1 MNREEFIKKGNTAK
15 NLSEWPIVRSN
26 GEPIFAQQM
35 NINTIERI
43 VRGKTVSYD
52 EVVLSDV
59 IDGVVTEV
67 DTVRLDEITDVA

>member
-1 MNREEFIKKGNTAK
+1 MNHEELVKKWLEN
-15 NLSEWPIVRSN
+15 SPISGLRVVRFDGGSM
-26 GEPIFAQQM
+26 FATVVQ
-35 NINTIERI
+35 INTIERI